1 MITVIPESQGVKSN
15 SDKFQ
20 RVKVSLSLVRP
31 KKKYVCLRSP
41 DPPYFSA
48 GQPTL
53 NFFIGNYSTIIF
65 ASDPINFYTEFR

>member
-31 KKKYVCLRSP
+31 KKKICVYGHP
-41 DPPYFSA
+41 THPIF
-48 GQPTL
+48 QP
-53 NFFIGNYSTIIF
+53 
-65 ASDPINFYTEFR
+65 ASQP